1 MDFKST
7 ALPVEASPPRS
18 NYHTVTRHGL
28 ASTSPRTIGHH
39 FRTNGYPGGTTL
51 CSSNLTRV
59 SVRTVDGTVYLTGI
73 VDSPEQQA
81 RAVEIAS
88 RVPGVKNVVNQVQ
101 VAQK

>member
-1 MDFKST
+1 
-7 ALPVEASPPRS
+7 
-18 NYHTVTRHGL
+18 
-28 ASTSPRTIGHH
+28 
-39 FRTNGYPGGTTL
+39 
-51 CSSNLTRV
+51 V